1 MARKKKEPEAVFFEA
16 GLRDNLVKISIKT
29 NVSIELL
36 RELNPDIRNC
46 MFAIPKGKKVRI
58 A

>member
-1 MARKKKEPEAVFFEA
+1 MPRKKKEPETVYVEA
-16 GLRDNLVKISIKT
+16 GYFENLVKISIKH
-29 NVSIELL
+29 NISIELL